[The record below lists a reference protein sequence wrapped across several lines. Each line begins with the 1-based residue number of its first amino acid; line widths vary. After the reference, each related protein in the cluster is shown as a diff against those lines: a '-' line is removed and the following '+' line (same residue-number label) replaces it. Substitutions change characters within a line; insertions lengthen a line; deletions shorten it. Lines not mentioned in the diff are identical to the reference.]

1 MTIGGTIRMRRWV
14 KFLIVA
20 ILVIFAFYYLVPL
33 YVMLVNSFKPL
44 AEIRQG
50 NMLALPRDFSLEY
63 WHKAWNQAQ
72 IGVQATGLKPYFM
85 NSIAMVVPAVLVS
98 TLLGSL
104 AGFVLAQ
111 WSGVRFTRLMFGM
124 ILFGAFI
131 PFQTVLIPMARI
143 LGILGLAG
151 SVSGLV
157 LVHTVYGVAFTTL
170 FFRNAYGSMPH
181 ELVQSA
187 QVDGAHFLRI
197 FSEIILPNSAAVIM
211 VTVIWQTTNIWND
224 FLFGASFG
232 DATSQPMQ
240 VALNNLVSSS
250 TGVKEYN
257 VHFAGAL
264 MAAFPTLVIYL
275 VSGRYFVRGMM
286 SGSVKG

>member
-1 MTIGGTIRMRRWV
+1 MTVGGTLRLKWV
-14 KFLIVA
+14 SKSVII
-20 ILVIFAFYYLVPL
+20 ILMVFFAVYFLVPL
-33 YVMLVNSFKPL
+33 YVMVVNSVKPL
-44 AEIRQG
+44 SEIRQG
-50 NMLALPRDFSLEY
+50 NMLSLPNVFSLDY
-63 WHKAWNQAQ
+63 WKKAWATAQ
-72 IGVQATGLKPYFM
+72 IGVQATGLRPYFM
-85 NSIAMVVPAVLVS
+85 NSIKMVVPSVLIS
-98 TLLGSL
+98 TALGAL

-111 WSGVRFTRLMFGM
+111 WHFRHSRLIFGV

-131 PFQTVLIPMARI
+131 PFQIVLIPMARV
-143 LGILGLAG
+143 LGILGI
-151 SVSGLV
+151 SGKVIGLI

-170 FFRNAYGSMPH
+170 FFRNTYASMPN

-187 QVDGAHFLRI
+187 QVDGAHFMKI
-197 FSEIILPNSAAVIM
+197 FTHIILPNSAAVAM
-211 VTVIWQTTNIWND
+211 VTIIWQTTNIWND

-232 DATSQPMQ
+232 SATSQPMQ

-264 MAAFPTLVIYL
+264 MAAIPTLFIYI
-275 VSGRYFVRGMM
+275 VSGRYFVRGLM